1 MSDRRDKE
9 TKKHC
14 YTHLPAAP
22 YSSQGGELKTGDKFP
37 SDAGAF
43 RTLRG
48 GVSRSD
54 GVGLFFFLSFL
65 LSSLSFLRR
74 HFFVIPA
81 KAFFCHSCEGRNRV

>member
-1 MSDRRDKE
+1 MPTLGVTWNKPRP
-9 TKKHC
+9 TLGAGA
-14 YTHLPAAP
+14 THLPAAP

-43 RTLRG
+43 RTPRG

-65 LSSLSFLRR
+65 FS
-74 HFFVIPA
+74 FFVTPIA
-81 KAFFCHSCEGRNRV
+81 GRDRVYEIYNIF

>member
-9 TKKHC
+9 NKKHC
-14 YTHLPAAP
+14 HTHLPAAP
-22 YSSQGGELKTGDKFP
+22 YSSRGGELKTCDKFP

-54 GVGLFFFLSFL
+54 GVGLTVCDALDSRL
-65 LSSLSFLRR
+65 
-74 HFFVIPA
+74 
-81 KAFFCHSCEGRNRV
+81 GRMTPGPR

>member
-1 MSDRRDKE
+1 MGIFFTTFRR
-9 TKKHC
+9 HV
-14 YTHLPAAP
+14 LSRQAQA
-22 YSSQGGELKTGDKFP
+22 GELKTGDKFP

-74 HFFVIPA
+74 QDYEVPR
-81 KAFFCHSCEGRNRV
+81 SE